1 MLSRNHYQVKA
12 SWQSVLH
19 RAERLAQQSLQSV
32 ASDGIPNLSGDAE
45 SDACD
50 RQPIARC
57 VDNDPAAVLA
67 ASLRVGTVE
76 IFAALDV
83 QDGRESL
90 ISTWRHR
97 GRVPGQGWAYSRLF
111 AAARGRAIL
120 LGSRLGG
127 ALRERSMHIR
137 SFLSEPARD

>member
-1 MLSRNHYQVKA
+1 MSSRNHDQVKA
-12 SWQSVLH
+12 GWQSVLH

-32 ASDGIPNLSGDAE
+32 PSHGIPNLAGDAQ
-45 SDACD
+45 SDARD
-50 RQPIARC
+50 RQLIARC

-67 ASLRVGTVE
+67 TSLRVGTVE

-97 GRVPGQGWAYSRLF
+97 RRVPGQGWAYSRLF
-111 AAARGRAIL
+111 AATRGRAIL

-127 ALRERSMHIR
+127 ALREWSMHIR